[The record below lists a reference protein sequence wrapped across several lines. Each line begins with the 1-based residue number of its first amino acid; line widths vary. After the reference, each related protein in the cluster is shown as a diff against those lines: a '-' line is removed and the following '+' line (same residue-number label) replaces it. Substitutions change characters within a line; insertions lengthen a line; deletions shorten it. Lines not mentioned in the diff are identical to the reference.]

1 MLKILLDLINFF
13 YLIKNLS
20 HSEWKKTVLFLPTP
34 MSISLFIKTLDP
46 NGKKRNE
53 QTSRQKKGNH
63 IIMSENGEKKL
74 KTETIIVII
83 IVISKEIK
91 FGRK

>member
-20 HSEWKKTVLFLPTP
+20 HSRMEKNRPFSANPYEHF
-34 MSISLFIKTLDP
+34 SFFIKTLDP
-46 NGKKRNE
+46 NGKKNE